1 MYTVA
6 EALLTFAS
14 NLYTFVCS
22 HSKHFGGL
30 QLVSGKLHR
39 ELGQYGSL
47 IERVSTLP
55 FFCTLEPPT
64 WRQGK
69 IMESDLV
76 IVFYSVL
83 ETFQSSKLFQHLWT
97 LSVNL

>member
-47 IERVSTLP
+47 IESLYSALFLHVGASN
-55 FFCTLEPPT
+55 LEA
-64 WRQGK
+64 GK
-69 IMESDLV
+69 NYGKRSG
-76 IVFYSVL
+76 YCVL
-83 ETFQSSKLFQHLWT
+83 QCIRNFP
-97 LSVNL
+97 V